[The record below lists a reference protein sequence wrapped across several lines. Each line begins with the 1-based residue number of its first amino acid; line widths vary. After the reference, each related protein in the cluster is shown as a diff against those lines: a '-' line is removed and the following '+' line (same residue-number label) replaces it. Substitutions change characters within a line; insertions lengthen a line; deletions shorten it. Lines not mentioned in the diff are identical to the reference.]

1 MASVAA
7 PDKRRRKKLR
17 PAAAPPPHPPTPLPL
32 LPLMDSARSSDFPTG
47 GSSESS
53 VVPEL
58 PAPFDLSAN
67 SNASTASEMTST
79 SSSASAS
86 SSSRSVKW
94 WRRVTAMRP
103 KRRRSGSR
111 DERGPSLDQELYVRS
126 ILESYA
132 SSMSSNTPQLSTD
145 EGSVNTA
152 TSRGKK
158 SGERASRR
166 RSERTSR
173 RPRDGERASRKLRD
187 SERASRRRRDNRSR
201 TAEQQDTVAIAGA
214 AAIAT
219 DTDTGS
225 DRRDDRREDR
235 DSDSPAYMAHFTPN
249 GDTAQ
254 DEHRVDMD
262 SHRHA
267 HLTAGV
273 PGLSSGSSPGPYDE
287 GLDDGPF
294 APSSVSDE
302 EDRNKRRLR
311 RRMKIEAMRARLLE
325 KSQHR
330 ARARK
335 KMCIFI
341 ACIGVTLTAFVVAAI
356 LIARVGVEIQSNS
369 LESST
374 NTTVTNSSSS
384 SAGSGSSSFK
394 IISSGSIGS
403 EADLSSAA
411 SSSIL
416 RSGSTSDADSE
427 DDSEGGSSWSSS
439 GSDDGVSVYTDTYT
453 YIHCILMVLSL
464 WMSLVVVIMHVTF
477 RSFRTYSHP
486 FVLELSCVQ
495 CGYWITSLLRVM
507 LETSALTDMAYL
519 FFCMFECFF
528 NFAQI
533 SFTCAIA
540 FNMYRSVVSYADVLM
555 DSQSAK
561 RRYRRYTMNVLLLSV
576 VAAVTL
582 ALVGYRSGDT
592 YDYYEGEDSSSG
604 SSSETE
610 EEILDEDTFSPC
622 LYPTCRLILYVYYP
636 LLAFGF
642 NFIFYV
648 RFKRTIGESYP
659 TSATGRL
666 NKVARSYLIVF
677 FVCWGSLIIL
687 TALKVADSSQ
697 VPTIA
702 SFVMQSI
709 FDILGVCTAAITF
722 TNFHRCRKAFDFGL
736 SLKAID
742 PSSIE
747 FDDPVNIVGEGTFA
761 IVLKA
766 RWRQGGYVD
775 GPASRSIEV
784 AVKTFKHAQM
794 ECLEHIKEE
803 AYLSS
808 KLVHPCVMMTY
819 GCYTSGINLYIVYE
833 YLGGGTLQD
842 LIDANRSTPFSYER
856 GLRYAHMIAVGMRF
870 LHGLPV
876 PIVHRDL
883 KPLNCI
889 FDSEQEMLKVADFGE
904 SRLLRT
910 RDVVA
915 PRPNF
920 FPSADVTV
928 QMTTNIGSACWAAP
942 EVLKDE
948 ATSEYS
954 VKIDVYSFGIICWQL
969 YTCAVP
975 YANIPG
981 SVLAVAEAVL
991 SGVRPPIPRNCPRL
1005 FAKIMKRCWHDNPL
1019 RRPSFEDI
1027 VQLLEIELAEV
1038 RRRQLARAHGR
1049 GNDSVIAPPILG
1061 SSNFDDTGRT
1071 QGTDESIGRR

>member
-1 MASVAA
+1 MASVEA
-7 PDKRRRKKLR
+7 PDKRRRRKPL
-17 PAAAPPPHPPTPLPL
+17 PPPPL
-32 LPLMDSARSSDFPTG
+32 LPLEARFSDFPTG
-47 GSSESS
+47 SSESS
-53 VVPEL
+53 MVPEL
-58 PAPFDLSAN
+58 PATFDLTS
-67 SNASTASEMTST
+67 STST
-79 SSSASAS
+79 SG
-86 SSSRSVKW
+86 SSRGVKW
-94 WRRVTAMRP
+94 WKRVTGMRA
-103 KRRRSGSR
+103 KRRRTTSR
-111 DERGPSLDQELYVRS
+111 EDRRSLDQEMYVRS

-132 SSMSSNTPQLSTD
+132 SSMSSKDRYSTSTPQF
-145 EGSVNTA
+145 SVDDSSSNT
-152 TSRGKK
+152 SKK
-158 SGERASRR
+158 S
-166 RSERTSR
+166 T
-173 RPRDGERASRKLRD
+173 
-187 SERASRRRRDNRSR
+187 
-201 TAEQQDTVAIAGA
+201 TT
-214 AAIAT
+214 T
-219 DTDTGS
+219 DS
-225 DRRDDRREDR
+225 DRRESR
-235 DSDSPAYMAHFTPN
+235 DSGSPAYMAHFTPN

-254 DEHRVDMD
+254 DDYRVDMD
-262 SHRHA
+262 NHTQP

-273 PGLSSGSSPGPYDE
+273 PGLSSGSSPGPYDDV
-287 GLDDGPF
+287 LDDGPF
-294 APSSVSDE
+294 APSSVSDD
-302 EDRNKRRLR
+302 EDRNRRRLR

-325 KSQHR
+325 KNHHR

-341 ACIGVTLTAFVVAAI
+341 ACIGVTLTAFVVAAV

-374 NTTVTNSSSS
+374 NTTSINSINSSSML
-384 SAGSGSSSFK
+384 SSSD
-394 IISSGSIGS
+394 S
-403 EADLSSAA
+403 DDYND
-411 SSSIL
+411 SSIY
-416 RSGSTSDADSE
+416 SN
-427 DDSEGGSSWSSS
+427 
-439 GSDDGVSVYTDTYT
+439 TYT

-507 LETSALTDMAYL
+507 LETSTLSDMTYL

-540 FNMYRSVVSYADVLM
+540 FNMYRSVVSYADVLL

-561 RRYRRYTMNVLLLSV
+561 RRYHRYTMNVLLLSV

-592 YDYYEGEDSSSG
+592 YDYYDEDASESG

-610 EEILDEDTFSPC
+610 EELLDDEIFSPC

-636 LLAFGF
+636 LLAFAF

-687 TALKVADSSQ
+687 TAMKVADSSN

-709 FDILGVCTAAITF
+709 FDVLGVCTAAITF

-742 PSSIE
+742 PNSIE

-766 RWRQGGYVD
+766 RWRQGGYID
-775 GPASRSIEV
+775 GSVSRSIEV

-794 ECLEHIKEE
+794 ECLEHVKEE

-842 LIDANRSTPFSYER
+842 RIDTNRSAPFSYER

-954 VKIDVYSFGIICWQL
+954 VKIDVYSFGVICWQL

-975 YANIPG
+975 YADIPG

-991 SGVRPPIPRNCPRL
+991 SGVRPPIPRECPRL

-1049 GNDSVIAPPILG
+1049 GNDSVIAPPTLD

-1071 QGTDESIGRR
+1071 QGTEISYK

>member
-7 PDKRRRKKLR
+7 PDKRRRKKPR
-17 PAAAPPPHPPTPLPL
+17 PPPPL
-32 LPLMDSARSSDFPTG
+32 LPLESRSSDFPTG
-47 GSSESS
+47 LSESS

-58 PAPFDLSAN
+58 PVTFDMSAN

-79 SSSASAS
+79 SSTSAS
-86 SSSRSVKW
+86 SSSRGVKW
-94 WRRVTAMRP
+94 WKRVTGMRP
-103 KRRRSGSR
+103 KRRRTASR
-111 DERGPSLDQELYVRS
+111 EEDRRSLDQEMYVRS

-132 SSMSSNTPQLSTD
+132 SSMSSRDRYSTSNPQF
-145 EGSVNTA
+145 SVDDSSSN
-152 TSRGKK
+152 SSKK
-158 SGERASRR
+158 S
-166 RSERTSR
+166 SERV
-173 RPRDGERASRKLRD
+173 
-187 SERASRRRRDNRSR
+187 SRRRREERDK
-201 TAEQQDTVAIAGA
+201 ADTHDVTTTTTTITTTTTT
-214 AAIAT
+214 AT
-219 DTDTGS
+219 DS
-225 DRRDDRREDR
+225 DRREDR
-235 DSDSPAYMAHFTPN
+235 GSDSPAYMAHFTPN

-262 SHRHA
+262 NHTQP

-273 PGLSSGSSPGPYDE
+273 PGLSSGSSPGPYDDV
-287 GLDDGPF
+287 LDDGPF
-294 APSSVSDE
+294 APSSVSDD
-302 EDRNKRRLR
+302 EDRNRRRLR

-325 KSQHR
+325 KNQHR

-341 ACIGVTLTAFVVAAI
+341 ACIGVTLTAFVVAAV
-356 LIARVGVEIQSNS
+356 LIARVGVEIQTNS

-374 NTTVTNSSSS
+374 NTTTTNSSSS
-384 SAGSGSSSFK
+384 SGSGSVLV
-394 IISSGSIGS
+394 ITSGSIGS
-403 EADLSSAA
+403 EADLGLTNSGATAFDGSSESSA
-411 SSSIL
+411 
-416 RSGSTSDADSE
+416 ADSE
-427 DDSEGGSSWSSS
+427 DDSDHDSAWSASD
-439 GSDDGVSVYTDTYT
+439 SDDDSSIYSNTYT

-507 LETSALTDMAYL
+507 LETSSLSDMTYL
-519 FFCMFECFF
+519 LFCMFECFF

-561 RRYRRYTMNVLLLSV
+561 RRYHRYTMNVLLLSV

-582 ALVGYRSGDT
+582 ALVGSRSGDT
-592 YDYYEGEDSSSG
+592 YDYYDDDESESG
-604 SSSETE
+604 SSSATE
-610 EEILDEDTFSPC
+610 EEILDEETFSPC

-636 LLAFGF
+636 LLAFAF

-687 TALKVADSSQ
+687 TALKVADSSN

-742 PSSIE
+742 PNSIE

-766 RWRQGGYVD
+766 RWRQGGYID
-775 GPASRSIEV
+775 GSVSRSIEV

-842 LIDANRSTPFSYER
+842 LIDCNRNPPFSYER

-954 VKIDVYSFGIICWQL
+954 VKIDVYSFGVICWQL

-991 SGVRPPIPRNCPRL
+991 SGVRPPIPRACPRL

-1049 GNDSVIAPPILG
+1049 GNDSVIAPPTLD

-1071 QGTDESIGRR
+1071 EATADSYKRACQ

>member
-1 MASVAA
+1 
-7 PDKRRRKKLR
+7 
-17 PAAAPPPHPPTPLPL
+17 
-32 LPLMDSARSSDFPTG
+32 
-47 GSSESS
+47 
-53 VVPEL
+53 
-58 PAPFDLSAN
+58 
-67 SNASTASEMTST
+67 
-79 SSSASAS
+79 
-86 SSSRSVKW
+86 
-94 WRRVTAMRP
+94 
-103 KRRRSGSR
+103 
-111 DERGPSLDQELYVRS
+111 
-126 ILESYA
+126 
-132 SSMSSNTPQLSTD
+132 
-145 EGSVNTA
+145 
-152 TSRGKK
+152 
-158 SGERASRR
+158 
-166 RSERTSR
+166 
-173 RPRDGERASRKLRD
+173 
-187 SERASRRRRDNRSR
+187 
-201 TAEQQDTVAIAGA
+201 
-214 AAIAT
+214 
-219 DTDTGS
+219 
-225 DRRDDRREDR
+225 
-235 DSDSPAYMAHFTPN
+235 MAHFTPN

-374 NTTVTNSSSS
+374 NTTVTNSSS

>member
-1 MASVAA
+1 MASVEA
-7 PDKRRRKKLR
+7 PDKRRRRKPL
-17 PAAAPPPHPPTPLPL
+17 PPPPL
-32 LPLMDSARSSDFPTG
+32 LPLEARFSDFPTG
-47 GSSESS
+47 SSESS
-53 VVPEL
+53 MVPEL
-58 PAPFDLSAN
+58 PATFDLSAN
-67 SNASTASEMTST
+67 SIASTDSEMTST
-79 SSSASAS
+79 SSTSTSG
-86 SSSRSVKW
+86 SSRGVKW
-94 WRRVTAMRP
+94 WKRVTGMRA
-103 KRRRSGSR
+103 KRRRTTSR
-111 DERGPSLDQELYVRS
+111 EDRRSLDQEMYVRS

-132 SSMSSNTPQLSTD
+132 SSMSSKDRYSTSTPQF
-145 EGSVNTA
+145 SVDDSSSNT
-152 TSRGKK
+152 SKK
-158 SGERASRR
+158 S
-166 RSERTSR
+166 SERV
-173 RPRDGERASRKLRD
+173 
-187 SERASRRRRDNRSR
+187 SRRRRD
-201 TAEQQDTVAIAGA
+201 EKDK
-214 AAIAT
+214 T
-219 DTDTGS
+219 DTQVVTTTTTTTTITTNTSATTTDS
-225 DRRDDRREDR
+225 DRRESR
-235 DSDSPAYMAHFTPN
+235 DSGSPAYMAHFTPN

-254 DEHRVDMD
+254 DDYRVDMD
-262 SHRHA
+262 NHTQP

-273 PGLSSGSSPGPYDE
+273 PGLSSGSSPGPYDDV
-287 GLDDGPF
+287 LDDGPF
-294 APSSVSDE
+294 APSSVSDD
-302 EDRNKRRLR
+302 EDRNRRRLR

-325 KSQHR
+325 KNHHR

-341 ACIGVTLTAFVVAAI
+341 ACIGVTLTAFVVAAV

-374 NTTVTNSSSS
+374 NTTSINSINSSSS
-384 SAGSGSSSFK
+384 GSGSGGGSVL
-394 IISSGSIGS
+394 IVTSGSIAS
-403 EADLSSAA
+403 EADLSPTNSRASALEGSSSAA
-411 SSSIL
+411 DSDDDSVLSSS
-416 RSGSTSDADSE
+416 D
-427 DDSEGGSSWSSS
+427 
-439 GSDDGVSVYTDTYT
+439 SDDYNDSSIYSNTYT

-507 LETSALTDMAYL
+507 LETSTLSDMTYL

-540 FNMYRSVVSYADVLM
+540 FNMYRSVVSYADVLL

-561 RRYRRYTMNVLLLSV
+561 RRYHRYTMNVLLLSV

-592 YDYYEGEDSSSG
+592 YDYYDEDASESG

-610 EEILDEDTFSPC
+610 EELLDDEIFSPC

-636 LLAFGF
+636 LLAFAF

-687 TALKVADSSQ
+687 TAMKVADSSN

-709 FDILGVCTAAITF
+709 FDVLGVCTAAITF

-742 PSSIE
+742 PNSIE

-766 RWRQGGYVD
+766 RWRQGGYID
-775 GPASRSIEV
+775 GSVSRSIEV

-794 ECLEHIKEE
+794 ECLEHVKEE

-842 LIDANRSTPFSYER
+842 RIDANRSTPFSYER

-954 VKIDVYSFGIICWQL
+954 VKIDVYSFGVICWQL

-975 YANIPG
+975 YADIPG

-991 SGVRPPIPRNCPRL
+991 SGVRPPIPRECPRL

-1049 GNDSVIAPPILG
+1049 GNDSVIAPPTLD

-1071 QGTDESIGRR
+1071 QGTEISYK

>member
-1 MASVAA
+1 MSSKSRYSTSN
-7 PDKRRRKKLR
+7 PQL
-17 PAAAPPPHPPTPLPL
+17 
-32 LPLMDSARSSDFPTG
+32 SAD
-47 GSSESS
+47 ESS
-53 VVPEL
+53 
-58 PAPFDLSAN
+58 S
-67 SNASTASEMTST
+67 SKT
-79 SSSASAS
+79 SSS
-86 SSSRSVKW
+86 
-94 WRRVTAMRP
+94 
-103 KRRRSGSR
+103 
-111 DERGPSLDQELYVRS
+111 
-126 ILESYA
+126 
-132 SSMSSNTPQLSTD
+132 
-145 EGSVNTA
+145 
-152 TSRGKK
+152 KK
-158 SGERASRR
+158 SVDRPSRR
-166 RSERTSR
+166 RQEPSRPQDAAPAPAPAALDTETDRT
-173 RPRDGERASRKLRD
+173 
-187 SERASRRRRDNRSR
+187 
-201 TAEQQDTVAIAGA
+201 Q
-214 AAIAT
+214 
-219 DTDTGS
+219 
-225 DRRDDRREDR
+225 DR

-249 GDTAQ
+249 GDAAR

-262 SHRHA
+262 HHTHP
-267 HLTAGV
+267 HLMAGV
-273 PGLSSGSSPGPYDE
+273 PGLSSGSSAGPYDE

-302 EDRNKRRLR
+302 EDRNRRRLQ

-325 KSQHR
+325 KNQHR

-341 ACIGVTLTAFVVAAI
+341 ACIGVTLTAFVVAAV
-356 LIARVGVEIQSNS
+356 LIARVGVEIQSDS
-369 LESST
+369 MKSST
-374 NTTVTNSSSS
+374 NTTTTNSSSG
-384 SAGSGSSSFK
+384 SASASV
-394 IISSGSIGS
+394 ITSGSIGS

-411 SSSIL
+411 SGLTLRDGSS
-416 RSGSTSDADSE
+416 SGVDSE
-427 DDSEGGSSWSSS
+427 DGSWSSS
-439 GSDDGVSVYTDTYT
+439 DDGTSLYRDTYT

-507 LETSALTDMAYL
+507 LETSTLTDMAYL

-555 DSQSAK
+555 DSQSSK
-561 RRYRRYTMNVLLLSV
+561 RRYRRYTMNVLLLSM
-576 VAAVTL
+576 VAGVTL
-582 ALVGYRSGDT
+582 ALLGYRSGDT
-592 YDYYEGEDSSSG
+592 YEYSYEYDQSSG

-610 EEILDEDTFSPC
+610 EEVLDSETFSPC

-687 TALKVADSSQ
+687 TALKVADSSN
-697 VPTIA
+697 VPTVA

-742 PSSIE
+742 PNSIE

-775 GPASRSIEV
+775 GFVSRSIEV

-794 ECLEHIKEE
+794 ECLEHVKEE

-842 LIDANRSTPFSYER
+842 LIDANRNTPFSYER

-975 YANIPG
+975 YADIPG

-1005 FAKIMKRCWHDNPL
+1005 FGKIMKRCWHENPL

-1027 VQLLEIELAEV
+1027 VQLLEIELAEE

-1049 GNDSVIAPPILG
+1049 GNDSVIAPPTLN

-1071 QGTDESIGRR
+1071 QGTEDSDSGRGKSV

>member
-1 MASVAA
+1 MASTA
-7 PDKRRRKKLR
+7 PALAPPRRRKKPR
-17 PAAAPPPHPPTPLPL
+17 PPLFAL
-32 LPLMDSARSSDFPTG
+32 DSSGSDFPTG
-47 GSSESS
+47 SSLES
-53 VVPEL
+53 VVGPLVSEL
-58 PAPFDLSAN
+58 QAQNPPTRSHGLDQSAN
-67 SNASTASEMTST
+67 SNASTATELT
-79 SSSASAS
+79 SSSSTLS
-86 SSSRSVKW
+86 NSSSRGVRW
-94 WRRVTAMRP
+94 WKKVAALRP
-103 KRRRSGSR
+103 KRKRSG
-111 DERGPSLDQELYVRS
+111 ERPSSMDQELYVRS

-132 SSMSSNTPQLSTD
+132 SSMSSKSNRYSTANPQFSVD
-145 EGSVNTA
+145 ES
-152 TSRGKK
+152 SSDGKK
-158 SGERASRR
+158 SS
-166 RSERTSR
+166 
-173 RPRDGERASRKLRD
+173 
-187 SERASRRRRDNRSR
+187 
-201 TAEQQDTVAIAGA
+201 Q
-214 AAIAT
+214 
-219 DTDTGS
+219 GS
-225 DRRDDRREDR
+225 KGSKSSSDRRRDDRRRDR
-235 DSDSPAYMAHFTPN
+235 READYMAHFTPTE
-249 GDTAQ
+249 GADAK
-254 DEHRVDMD
+254 DEHCVDMD
-262 SHRHA
+262 SHR

-273 PGLSSGSSPGPYDE
+273 PGLSSGSSPR
-287 GLDDGPF
+287 DDGYDDDNPYGN
-294 APSSVSDE
+294 SSVSDE
-302 EDRNKRRLR
+302 EYRNRRRLQ
-311 RRMKIEAMRARLLE
+311 RRMKIEAMRAKLLE
-325 KSQHR
+325 KNQHR

-341 ACIGVTLTAFVVAAI
+341 ACIGVTLTAFVVAAV
-356 LIARVGVEIQSNS
+356 LIARVGVQIQTDA
-369 LESST
+369 LASST
-374 NTTVTNSSSS
+374 NSTSSTGSAATTV
-384 SAGSGSSSFK
+384 
-394 IISSGSIGS
+394 ISSDSSVIGS
-403 EADLSSAA
+403 EADLSSTASG
-411 SSSIL
+411 SSSEGQDND
-416 RSGSTSDADSE
+416 SSYSSSDSE
-427 DDSEGGSSWSSS
+427 DSS
-439 GSDDGVSVYTDTYT
+439 GISTDTYT

-464 WMSLVVVIMHVTF
+464 WMSLVVVIMHATF

-486 FVLELSCVQ
+486 FVLELSCMQ

-507 LETSALTDMAYL
+507 LETSSLTDTAYL
-519 FFCMFECFF
+519 FFCVFECFF

-561 RRYRRYTMNVLLLSV
+561 RRYRKYTINVVLLSV
-576 VAAVTL
+576 VAAVIL
-582 ALVGYRSGDT
+582 ALLGYRSGDS
-592 YDYYEGEDSSSG
+592 YDGEDSDDYLSG
-604 SSSETE
+604 SASETE
-610 EEILDEDTFSPC
+610 EEILDDETFSPC

-666 NKVARSYLIVF
+666 NKVARSYLLVF

-687 TALKVADSSQ
+687 TALKVVDSSS

-702 SFVMQSI
+702 SFAMQSV
-709 FDILGVCTAAITF
+709 FDVLGVCTAAITF
-722 TNFHRCRKAFDFGL
+722 LNFHRCRKAFDFGL
-736 SLKAID
+736 SLKSID
-742 PSSIE
+742 PNSIE

-766 RWRQGGYVD
+766 RWRQGGTLD
-775 GPASRSIEV
+775 HNASRTIEV
-784 AVKTFKHAQM
+784 AVKTFKHAQI

-819 GCYTSGINLYIVYE
+819 GCYTVGINLYIVYE

-842 LIDANRSTPFSYER
+842 VIDANHHSPLPYER

-954 VKIDVYSFGIICWQL
+954 VKIDVYSFGVICWQL

-975 YANIPG
+975 YADIPG
-981 SVLAVAEAVL
+981 SVLAVAEAVV
-991 SGVRPPIPRNCPRL
+991 SGVRPPIPPGCPRL

-1027 VQLLEIELAEV
+1027 VQLLEIELAEE
-1038 RRRQLARAHGR
+1038 RRRQLARDHGIA
-1049 GNDSVIAPPILG
+1049 GSIIAPPTLDETH
-1061 SSNFDDTGRT
+1061 FDDTGRT
-1071 QGTDESIGRR
+1071 YSSGNSGDSARSWQGKPV

>member
-1 MASVAA
+1 MAPAAAA
-7 PDKRRRKKLR
+7 PDKRKK
-17 PAAAPPPHPPTPLPL
+17 PPPPPL
-32 LPLMDSARSSDFPTG
+32 LLALDSRASDFPT

-58 PAPFDLSAN
+58 PAPFDMSAN
-67 SNASTASEMTST
+67 SDASTASEMTS
-79 SSSASAS
+79 SSSTSAS
-86 SSSRSVKW
+86 SSSRGVKW
-94 WRRVTAMRP
+94 WKRVTAMRP
-103 KRRRSGSR
+103 KRRRTGSR
-111 DERGPSLDQELYVRS
+111 EDRRSLDQEMYVRS

-132 SSMSSNTPQLSTD
+132 SSMSSKDRYSTSNPQF
-145 EGSVNTA
+145 SVDDSSSSSN
-152 TSRGKK
+152 SKK
-158 SGERASRR
+158 SA
-166 RSERTSR
+166 
-173 RPRDGERASRKLRD
+173 D
-187 SERASRRRRDNRSR
+187 RASRRRRDECMPAT
-201 TAEQQDTVAIAGA
+201 TATSTTTSCTTTSTTTTA
-214 AAIAT
+214 AAAAAA
-219 DTDTGS
+219 TGS
-225 DRRDDRREDR
+225 ADRSDDGR
-235 DSDSPAYMAHFTPN
+235 DSDSPTYMAHFTPN
-249 GDTAQ
+249 GDAAQ
-254 DEHRVDMD
+254 DEHCVDMD
-262 SHRHA
+262 SHSQP

-273 PGLSSGSSPGPYDE
+273 PGLSSGSSPGPYDDA
-287 GLDDGPF
+287 LDDGPF

-302 EDRNKRRLR
+302 EDKNRRRLQ

-325 KSQHR
+325 KNQHR

-341 ACIGVTLTAFVVAAI
+341 ACIGVTLTAFVVAAV

-369 LESST
+369 IGSST
-374 NTTVTNSSSS
+374 NTTTPSSSS
-384 SAGSGSSSFK
+384 SGSGS
-394 IISSGSIGS
+394 ILVVTSGSIGS
-403 EADLSSAA
+403 EADLSSIGSGAAVLDGSSSAAGSSGDDSA
-411 SSSIL
+411 SS
-416 RSGSTSDADSE
+416 
-427 DDSEGGSSWSSS
+427 SSS
-439 GSDDGVSVYTDTYT
+439 GSDDGTSIYTDTYT

-507 LETSALTDMAYL
+507 LETSALSDMAYL

-555 DSQSAK
+555 DSHSAK
-561 RRYRRYTMNVLLLSV
+561 RRYQRYTMNVLLLSV

-592 YDYYEGEDSSSG
+592 YDYYEEHDSETG
-604 SSSETE
+604 SSSATE

-687 TALKVADSSQ
+687 TALKVVDSSN

-709 FDILGVCTAAITF
+709 FDVLGVCTAAITF

-742 PSSIE
+742 PNSIE

-775 GPASRSIEV
+775 GPVSRSIEV

-842 LIDANRSTPFSYER
+842 LIDSNRSTPFSYEH

-975 YANIPG
+975 YADIPG

-991 SGVRPPIPRNCPRL
+991 SGVRPPIPRRCPRL

-1027 VQLLEIELAEV
+1027 VQLLEIELTEE
-1038 RRRQLARAHGR
+1038 RRRQLVRAHGR
-1049 GNDSVIAPPILG
+1049 GNDSVIAPPTLD
-1061 SSNFDDTGRT
+1061 SRNFDDTGRT
-1071 QGTDESIGRR
+1071 HGTEDSDISGRGKRCNREVSSPLV

>member
-1 MASVAA
+1 MTSVAK
-7 PDKRRRKKLR
+7 PPERRRKK
-17 PAAAPPPHPPTPLPL
+17 PPLEPRT
-32 LPLMDSARSSDFPTG
+32 SDFL
-47 GSSESS
+47 SDSS

-58 PAPFDLSAN
+58 PAAFDLSAN
-67 SNASTASEMTST
+67 SNASTASELT
-79 SSSASAS
+79 SSCSSAG
-86 SSSRSVKW
+86 SSRGATW
-94 WRRVTAMRP
+94 WKKVTAMRP
-103 KRRRSGSR
+103 KRRRSR
-111 DERGPSLDQELYVRS
+111 NHERARPSADQELYVRS

-132 SSMSSNTPQLSTD
+132 SSMSSTNRFSTTNPQLSAD
-145 EGSVNTA
+145 EGSNSSSSKSRKTGREPQTA
-152 TSRGKK
+152 T
-158 SGERASRR
+158 
-166 RSERTSR
+166 T
-173 RPRDGERASRKLRD
+173 
-187 SERASRRRRDNRSR
+187 
-201 TAEQQDTVAIAGA
+201 DT
-214 AAIAT
+214 AT
-219 DTDTGS
+219 D
-225 DRRDDRREDR
+225 RRQDR

-249 GDTAQ
+249 GETAQ
-254 DEHRVDMD
+254 DDMD
-262 SHRHA
+262 HHSHP

-273 PGLSSGSSPGPYDE
+273 PGLSSGSSPGPYDDQ
-287 GLDDGPF
+287 LDDGPF
-294 APSSVSDE
+294 APSSVSDD
-302 EDRNKRRLR
+302 EDRNRRRLQ
-311 RRMKIEAMRARLLE
+311 RRMKVEAMRARLLE
-325 KSQHR
+325 KNQHR

-335 KMCIFI
+335 KMGIFI

-356 LIARVGVEIQSNS
+356 LIARVGVEIQTNS
-369 LESST
+369 MESST
-374 NTTVTNSSSS
+374 NTTSSSS
-384 SAGSGSSSFK
+384 SGSGSGSAVPTT
-394 IISSGSIGS
+394 SGSIGA
-403 EADLSSAA
+403 EADLSSTSSGSALRGGSTSEAESDDGSSQSA
-411 SSSIL
+411 SSS
-416 RSGSTSDADSE
+416 GDGTS
-427 DDSEGGSSWSSS
+427 
-439 GSDDGVSVYTDTYT
+439 VFT

-486 FVLELSCVQ
+486 FVLELSCTQ

-507 LETSALTDMAYL
+507 LETSTLTDMAYL

-561 RRYRRYTMNVLLLSV
+561 RRYHRYTMNVLLLSV

-582 ALVGYRSGDT
+582 ALLGYRSGDT
-592 YDYYEGEDSSSG
+592 YDYDEDSASG
-604 SSSETE
+604 SSSATE
-610 EEILDEDTFSPC
+610 EEILDEETFSPC

-687 TALKVADSSQ
+687 TALKVADSSN
-697 VPTIA
+697 VPTLA
-702 SFVMQSI
+702 SFAMQSI
-709 FDILGVCTAAITF
+709 FDILGACTAAITF

-775 GPASRSIEV
+775 APVSRSIEV

-833 YLGGGTLQD
+833 YLGGGTLQN
-842 LIDANRSTPFSYER
+842 LIDANRNTPFSYER

-889 FDSEQEMLKVADFGE
+889 FDSEKEMLKVADFGE

-975 YANIPG
+975 YADIPG

-991 SGVRPPIPRNCPRL
+991 SGVRPPIPRDCPRL

-1027 VQLLEIELAEV
+1027 VQLLEIELAEE

-1049 GNDSVIAPPILG
+1049 GNDSVIAPPILD

-1071 QGTDESIGRR
+1071 QTTEECASGRGKSV

>member
-1 MASVAA
+1 
-7 PDKRRRKKLR
+7 
-17 PAAAPPPHPPTPLPL
+17 
-32 LPLMDSARSSDFPTG
+32 
-47 GSSESS
+47 
-53 VVPEL
+53 
-58 PAPFDLSAN
+58 
-67 SNASTASEMTST
+67 
-79 SSSASAS
+79 
-86 SSSRSVKW
+86 
-94 WRRVTAMRP
+94 
-103 KRRRSGSR
+103 
-111 DERGPSLDQELYVRS
+111 
-126 ILESYA
+126 
-132 SSMSSNTPQLSTD
+132 
-145 EGSVNTA
+145 
-152 TSRGKK
+152 
-158 SGERASRR
+158 
-166 RSERTSR
+166 
-173 RPRDGERASRKLRD
+173 
-187 SERASRRRRDNRSR
+187 
-201 TAEQQDTVAIAGA
+201 
-214 AAIAT
+214 
-219 DTDTGS
+219 
-225 DRRDDRREDR
+225 
-235 DSDSPAYMAHFTPN
+235 MAHFTPN

-262 SHRHA
+262 NHTQP
-267 HLTAGV
+267 HLRAGV
-273 PGLSSGSSPGPYDE
+273 PGLSSGSSPGPYDDV
-287 GLDDGPF
+287 LDDGPF
-294 APSSVSDE
+294 APSSVSDD
-302 EDRNKRRLR
+302 EDRNRRRLR

-325 KSQHR
+325 KNHIER
-330 ARARK
+330 EHARK
-335 KMCIFI
+335 S
-341 ACIGVTLTAFVVAAI
+341 FVVAAV
-356 LIARVGVEIQSNS
+356 LIARVGVEIQTNS

-374 NTTVTNSSSS
+374 NTTTTNSSSNS
-384 SAGSGSSSFK
+384 GSGSVLV
-394 IISSGSIGS
+394 ITSGSIGS
-403 EADLSSAA
+403 EADLGLTNSGATAFDGSSESSA
-411 SSSIL
+411 
-416 RSGSTSDADSE
+416 ADSE
-427 DDSEGGSSWSSS
+427 DDSDHDSAWSASD
-439 GSDDGVSVYTDTYT
+439 SDDDSSIYSNTYT

-507 LETSALTDMAYL
+507 LETSSLSDMTYL
-519 FFCMFECFF
+519 LFCMFECFF

-561 RRYRRYTMNVLLLSV
+561 RRYHRYTMNVLLLSV

-582 ALVGYRSGDT
+582 ALVGSRSGDT
-592 YDYYEGEDSSSG
+592 YDYYDDDESESG
-604 SSSETE
+604 SSSATE
-610 EEILDEDTFSPC
+610 EEILDEETFSPC

-636 LLAFGF
+636 LLAFAF

-648 RFKRTIGESYP
+648 RFKRTIGES
-659 TSATGRL
+659 
-666 NKVARSYLIVF
+666 
-677 FVCWGSLIIL
+677 LIIL
-687 TALKVADSSQ
+687 TALKVADSSN

-742 PSSIE
+742 PNSIE

-766 RWRQGGYVD
+766 RWRQGGYID
-775 GPASRSIEV
+775 GSVSRSIEV

-819 GCYTSGINLYIVYE
+819 
-833 YLGGGTLQD
+833 D
-842 LIDANRSTPFSYER
+842 LIDANRNPPFSYER

-954 VKIDVYSFGIICWQL
+954 VKIDVYSFGVICWQL

-991 SGVRPPIPRNCPRL
+991 SGVRPPIPRACPRL

-1049 GNDSVIAPPILG
+1049 GNDSVIAPPTLD
-1061 SSNFDDTGRT
+1061 SSNFDDTSHRGN
-1071 QGTDESIGRR
+1071 GG

>member
-1 MASVAA
+1 M
-7 PDKRRRKKLR
+7 
-17 PAAAPPPHPPTPLPL
+17 
-32 LPLMDSARSSDFPTG
+32 
-47 GSSESS
+47 
-53 VVPEL
+53 
-58 PAPFDLSAN
+58 SAN
-67 SNASTASEMTST
+67 SNASTASEMTS
-79 SSSASAS
+79 SSSTSS
-86 SSSRSVKW
+86 SSSRGVRW
-94 WRRVTAMRP
+94 WKRVTMRP
-103 KRRRSGSR
+103 KRRRAGSR
-111 DERGPSLDQELYVRS
+111 ENVEQELYVRS

-132 SSMSSNTPQLSTD
+132 SSMSSKDRYSTSNPQF
-145 EGSVNTA
+145 SVDDN
-152 TSRGKK
+152 SSNSSKK
-158 SGERASRR
+158 S
-166 RSERTSR
+166 SERV
-173 RPRDGERASRKLRD
+173 
-187 SERASRRRRDNRSR
+187 SRRRREEKDKTQEPT
-201 TAEQQDTVAIAGA
+201 TATASN
-214 AAIAT
+214 T
-219 DTDTGS
+219 
-225 DRRDDRREDR
+225 RDDR

-249 GDTAQ
+249 GDAQ
-254 DEHRVDMD
+254 DEHHVDMD
-262 SHRHA
+262 NHTQP
-267 HLTAGV
+267 HLTTGV
-273 PGLSSGSSPGPYDE
+273 PGLSSGSSPGPYDDV
-287 GLDDGPF
+287 LDDGPF

-302 EDRNKRRLR
+302 EDRNRRRLR

-325 KSQHR
+325 KNQHR

-341 ACIGVTLTAFVVAAI
+341 ACIGVTLTAFVVAAV
-356 LIARVGVEIQSNS
+356 LIARQQRQWKRLGAHFWQHWVGGRFEHDKFGDDTTD
-369 LESST
+369 SSD
-374 NTTVTNSSSS
+374 
-384 SAGSGSSSFK
+384 
-394 IISSGSIGS
+394 
-403 EADLSSAA
+403 E
-411 SSSIL
+411 
-416 RSGSTSDADSE
+416 
-427 DDSEGGSSWSSS
+427 SSWSSS
-439 GSDDGVSVYTDTYT
+439 GSDSSESDSRSLYTDTYT

-507 LETSALTDMAYL
+507 LETSTLTDMAYL

-540 FNMYRSVVSYADVLM
+540 FNMYRSVVSYADVLL

-592 YDYYEGEDSSSG
+592 YDYYEDESDSESSSK
-604 SSSETE
+604 TE
-610 EEILDEDTFSPC
+610 EEVLDEDTFSPC

-687 TALKVADSSQ
+687 TALKVADSSN

-702 SFVMQSI
+702 
-709 FDILGVCTAAITF
+709 
-722 TNFHRCRKAFDFGL
+722 KAFDFGL

-742 PSSIE
+742 PNSIE

-775 GPASRSIEV
+775 GSVSRSIEV

-794 ECLEHIKEE
+794 ESFEHIKEE

-842 LIDANRSTPFSYER
+842 LIDANRNTPFSYER

-889 FDSEQEMLKVADFGE
+889 FDSEQEILKVADFGE

-975 YANIPG
+975 YADIPG

-991 SGVRPPIPRNCPRL
+991 SGVRPPIRRTCPRL

-1019 RRPSFEDI
+1019 RRPNFEDI
-1027 VQLLEIELAEV
+1027 VQLLEIELAEE
-1038 RRRQLARAHGR
+1038 RRRQLVRAHGR
-1049 GNDSVIAPPILG
+1049 GNDSVIAPPTLD
-1061 SSNFDDTGRT
+1061 SRNFDDTGHT
-1071 QGTDESIGRR
+1071 QGTDDSDSGRGKSV

>member
-7 PDKRRRKKLR
+7 PDKPPQRRRKK
-17 PAAAPPPHPPTPLPL
+17 PGAPLPL
-32 LPLMDSARSSDFPTG
+32 LPLESRMSDFPT

-58 PAPFDLSAN
+58 PAPFDMSAN

-79 SSSASAS
+79 SSTSAS
-86 SSSRSVKW
+86 SSSRGVKW
-94 WRRVTAMRP
+94 WKRVTAMRP
-103 KRRRSGSR
+103 KRRRTEGDSH
-111 DERGPSLDQELYVRS
+111 SLDQEMYVRS

-132 SSMSSNTPQLSTD
+132 SSMSSKDRYSTSNPQF
-145 EGSVNTA
+145 SVDDSSSN
-152 TSRGKK
+152 SNSSKK

-166 RSERTSR
+166 RREEKQVT
-173 RPRDGERASRKLRD
+173 
-187 SERASRRRRDNRSR
+187 
-201 TAEQQDTVAIAGA
+201 
-214 AAIAT
+214 AT

-225 DRRDDRREDR
+225 DRREDR

-249 GDTAQ
+249 GDTQ
-254 DEHRVDMD
+254 DEHHVDMD
-262 SHRHA
+262 NHTQP

-273 PGLSSGSSPGPYDE
+273 PGLSSGSSPGPYDDV
-287 GLDDGPF
+287 LDDGPF

-302 EDRNKRRLR
+302 EDKNRRRLQ
-311 RRMKIEAMRARLLE
+311 RRMKIEAMRSRLLE
-325 KSQHR
+325 KNQHR

-341 ACIGVTLTAFVVAAI
+341 ACIGVTLTAFVVAAV

-369 LESST
+369 LVSST
-374 NTTVTNSSSS
+374 NTTTSNSSS
-384 SAGSGSSSFK
+384 GSGS
-394 IISSGSIGS
+394 IALVTSGSIGS
-403 EADLSSAA
+403 EADLSLTS
-411 SSSIL
+411 
-416 RSGSTSDADSE
+416 SGSTLDGSSSSASADSSGD
-427 DDSEGGSSWSSS
+427 DDSDWSDSNNGSSI
-439 GSDDGVSVYTDTYT
+439 YTDSYT

-507 LETSALTDMAYL
+507 LETSTLTDMAYL

-555 DSQSAK
+555 DSQSAR
-561 RRYRRYTMNVLLLSV
+561 RRYHRYTMNVLLLSV

-592 YDYYEGEDSSSG
+592 YDYYEEDDSKSG
-604 SSSETE
+604 SSTE
-610 EEILDEDTFSPC
+610 EEILDEETFSPC

-687 TALKVADSSQ
+687 TALKVADSAN

-702 SFVMQSI
+702 SCIMQSI

-775 GPASRSIEV
+775 GPVSRSIEV

-842 LIDANRSTPFSYER
+842 LIDTNRSTPFSYER

-969 YTCAVP
+969 FTCAVP
-975 YANIPG
+975 YADIPG

-1005 FAKIMKRCWHDNPL
+1005 FTKIMKRCWHDNPL

-1027 VQLLEIELAEV
+1027 VQLLEIELTEE

-1049 GNDSVIAPPILG
+1049 GNDSVIAPPVLN
-1061 SSNFDDTGRT
+1061 SNNFDDSGQT
-1071 QGTDESIGRR
+1071 QGTEYSDSELGKNV

>member
-1 MASVAA
+1 M
-7 PDKRRRKKLR
+7 
-17 PAAAPPPHPPTPLPL
+17 
-32 LPLMDSARSSDFPTG
+32 
-47 GSSESS
+47 
-53 VVPEL
+53 
-58 PAPFDLSAN
+58 
-67 SNASTASEMTST
+67 
-79 SSSASAS
+79 
-86 SSSRSVKW
+86 SSRS
-94 WRRVTAMRP
+94 
-103 KRRRSGSR
+103 
-111 DERGPSLDQELYVRS
+111 
-126 ILESYA
+126 
-132 SSMSSNTPQLSTD
+132 
-145 EGSVNTA
+145 
-152 TSRGKK
+152 
-158 SGERASRR
+158 SRR
-166 RSERTSR
+166 R
-173 RPRDGERASRKLRD
+173 P
-187 SERASRRRRDNRSR
+187 
-201 TAEQQDTVAIAGA
+201 EQQDAVVA
-214 AAIAT
+214 AAAAAAAT
-219 DTDTGS
+219 TDTGS
-225 DRRDDRREDR
+225 DRTDRRDDR
-235 DSDSPAYMAHFTPN
+235 DSDTPAYMAHFTPN

-262 SHRHA
+262 SNPHT
-267 HLTAGV
+267 HLTAGM

-302 EDRNKRRLR
+302 EDRNKRRLQR
-311 RRMKIEAMRARLLE
+311 RLKVEAMRARLLE

-374 NTTVTNSSSS
+374 NTTLTTSSSS
-384 SAGSGSSSFK
+384 SGGGTSDDGSNSSNSVR
-394 IISSGSIGS
+394 IISSGSIAS
-403 EADLSSAA
+403 EADLSSAG
-411 SSSIL
+411 STSIL
-416 RSGSTSDADSE
+416 RNGSASEAVSEDNSDDGSE
-427 DDSEGGSSWSSS
+427 DDSSWSSS
-439 GSDDGVSVYTDTYT
+439 GSNDGISVYTDTYT

-576 VAAVTL
+576 VAALTL

-592 YDYYEGEDSSSG
+592 YDYYEEEESSSG
-604 SSSETE
+604 SSSMNE

-687 TALKVADSSQ
+687 TALKVTNSSN

-702 SFVMQSI
+702 SFAMQSI

-742 PSSIE
+742 PNSIE

-766 RWRQGGYVD
+766 RWRQGGYID
-775 GPASRSIEV
+775 GSVSRSIEV

-991 SGVRPPIPRNCPRL
+991 SGVRPRIPRDCPRL
-1005 FAKIMKRCWHDNPL
+1005 LAKIMKRCWHDNPL

-1038 RRRQLARAHGR
+1038 HRRQLARAHGR
-1049 GNDSVIAPPILG
+1049 GNDSVIAPPVLD

-1071 QGTDESIGRR
+1071 PRTNGIGG

>member
-1 MASVAA
+1 MASAA
-7 PDKRRRKKLR
+7 PSKPPRRKKPLS
-17 PAAAPPPHPPTPLPL
+17 PSPPR
-32 LPLMDSARSSDFPTG
+32 ASDFPT

-58 PAPFDLSAN
+58 PAAFDMSAN
-67 SNASTASEMTST
+67 SSASTASEMTS
-79 SSSASAS
+79 S
-86 SSSRSVKW
+86 SSSNSTSSRGVQW
-94 WRRVTAMRP
+94 WKRVAAMRP
-103 KRRRSGSR
+103 KRRRTGSWEPQR
-111 DERGPSLDQELYVRS
+111 PSLDQELYVRS

-132 SSMSSNTPQLSTD
+132 SSMSSNTRYSTSNPQLSAD
-145 EGSVNTA
+145 DSNGSSN
-152 TSRGKK
+152 SSK
-158 SGERASRR
+158 SAERVSRR
-166 RSERTSR
+166 RQ
-173 RPRDGERASRKLRD
+173 
-187 SERASRRRRDNRSR
+187 
-201 TAEQQDTVAIAGA
+201 TAREKEKPKEQLVVTADAG
-214 AAIAT
+214 
-219 DTDTGS
+219 TG
-225 DRRDDRREDR
+225 DRREER
-235 DSDSPAYMAHFTPN
+235 ASDSPAYMAHFTPN
-249 GDTAQ
+249 Q

-262 SHRHA
+262 SHPHP

-273 PGLSSGSSPGPYDE
+273 PGLSSGSSPGPYED

-294 APSSVSDE
+294 APSSVSDD
-302 EDRNKRRLR
+302 EDRNRRRLQ

-325 KSQHR
+325 KNQHR

-341 ACIGVTLTAFVVAAI
+341 ACIGVTLTAFVVAAV
-356 LIARVGVEIQSNS
+356 LIARVGVEIQTNS
-369 LESST
+369 LDSST
-374 NTTVTNSSSS
+374 NTTSS
-384 SAGSGSSSFK
+384 SGSSSNSVVSSN
-394 IISSGSIGS
+394 ISGSIGS
-403 EADLSSAA
+403 EADFSAAGSSSALLDESSSEAASDDGSVA
-411 SSSIL
+411 SSS
-416 RSGSTSDADSE
+416 A
-427 DDSEGGSSWSSS
+427 
-439 GSDDGVSVYTDTYT
+439 SDDGTSVFTDTYT

-540 FNMYRSVVSYADVLM
+540 FNMYRSVVSYADVLL

-561 RRYRRYTMNVLLLSV
+561 RRFRRYTMNVLLLSV

-592 YDYYEGEDSSSG
+592 YEEAGASSSG

-610 EEILDEDTFSPC
+610 EEILDEETFSPC

-636 LLAFGF
+636 LLAFAF
-642 NFIFYV
+642 NFIFYM

-659 TSATGRL
+659 TAASGRL

-687 TALKVADSSQ
+687 TALKVADSAN

-702 SFVMQSI
+702 SFVMQSV

-722 TNFHRCRKAFDFGL
+722 TNFHTCRKAFDFGL

-742 PSSIE
+742 PNSIE

-775 GPASRSIEV
+775 GPVSRSIEV

-794 ECLEHIKEE
+794 ECMEHVKEE

-833 YLGGGTLQD
+833 YLGGGTLQN
-842 LIDANRSTPFSYER
+842 LIDANRTTPFSYER

-920 FPSADVTV
+920 FPAADVTV

-954 VKIDVYSFGIICWQL
+954 VKIDVYSFGVICWQL

-975 YANIPG
+975 YADIPG

-991 SGVRPPIPRNCPRL
+991 SGVRPPIPRDCPRL

-1027 VQLLEIELAEV
+1027 VQLLEIERAEE

-1061 SSNFDDTGRT
+1061 NSNFDDTGRT
-1071 QGTDESIGRR
+1071 QETEESDSGRGKSV

>member
-1 MASVAA
+1 
-7 PDKRRRKKLR
+7 
-17 PAAAPPPHPPTPLPL
+17 
-32 LPLMDSARSSDFPTG
+32 
-47 GSSESS
+47 
-53 VVPEL
+53 
-58 PAPFDLSAN
+58 
-67 SNASTASEMTST
+67 
-79 SSSASAS
+79 
-86 SSSRSVKW
+86 
-94 WRRVTAMRP
+94 
-103 KRRRSGSR
+103 
-111 DERGPSLDQELYVRS
+111 
-126 ILESYA
+126 
-132 SSMSSNTPQLSTD
+132 
-145 EGSVNTA
+145 
-152 TSRGKK
+152 
-158 SGERASRR
+158 
-166 RSERTSR
+166 
-173 RPRDGERASRKLRD
+173 
-187 SERASRRRRDNRSR
+187 
-201 TAEQQDTVAIAGA
+201 
-214 AAIAT
+214 
-219 DTDTGS
+219 
-225 DRRDDRREDR
+225 
-235 DSDSPAYMAHFTPN
+235 
-249 GDTAQ
+249 
-254 DEHRVDMD
+254 
-262 SHRHA
+262 
-267 HLTAGV
+267 
-273 PGLSSGSSPGPYDE
+273 
-287 GLDDGPF
+287 
-294 APSSVSDE
+294 
-302 EDRNKRRLR
+302 
-311 RRMKIEAMRARLLE
+311 MKIEAMRARLLE
-325 KSQHR
+325 KNQHR

-356 LIARVGVEIQSNS
+356 LIARVGVEIQTNS
-369 LESST
+369 LEGST
-374 NTTVTNSSSS
+374 NTTATTNSSNSGS
-384 SAGSGSSSFK
+384 SAGSGSTNFV
-394 IISSGSIGS
+394 IVSSGSIAS

-411 SSSIL
+411 STSLL
-416 RSGSTSDADSE
+416 RDGSASEAASESD
-427 DDSEGGSSWSSS
+427 SSWSSS
-439 GSDDGVSVYTDTYT
+439 GSNDGISV
-453 YIHCILMVLSL
+453 
-464 WMSLVVVIMHVTF
+464 
-477 RSFRTYSHP
+477 
-486 FVLELSCVQ
+486 
-495 CGYWITSLLRVM
+495 
-507 LETSALTDMAYL
+507 
-519 FFCMFECFF
+519 
-528 NFAQI
+528 
-533 SFTCAIA
+533 
-540 FNMYRSVVSYADVLM
+540 
-555 DSQSAK
+555 
-561 RRYRRYTMNVLLLSV
+561 YTMNVLLLSV

-592 YDYYEGEDSSSG
+592 YEDEESSSG
-604 SSSETE
+604 SSSKTE

-687 TALKVADSSQ
+687 TALKVADSAQ

-775 GPASRSIEV
+775 GSVSRSIEV

-819 GCYTSGINLYIVYE
+819 GCYTAGINLYIVYE

-954 VKIDVYSFGIICWQL
+954 VKIDVYSFGVICWQL
-969 YTCAVP
+969 
-975 YANIPG
+975 
-981 SVLAVAEAVL
+981 VLAVAEAVL
-991 SGVRPPIPRNCPRL
+991 SGVRPSIPRDCPRL

-1027 VQLLEIELAEV
+1027 VQLLEIELSEV

-1049 GNDSVIAPPILG
+1049 GNDSVIAPPILD

-1071 QGTDESIGRR
+1071 HGTDESNG

>member
-7 PDKRRRKKLR
+7 PDKRRRKKPPSR
-17 PAAAPPPHPPTPLPL
+17 PAPPLPL
-32 LPLMDSARSSDFPTG
+32 LDSARSSDFPTG

-58 PAPFDLSAN
+58 PAPFDMSAN
-67 SNASTASEMTST
+67 SNASTASELTST

-94 WRRVTAMRP
+94 WRRVAAMRP
-103 KRRRSGSR
+103 KRRRSGSH
-111 DERGPSLDQELYVRS
+111 ERGPSLDQELYVRS

-132 SSMSSNTPQLSTD
+132 SSMSSNNPQLSTD
-145 EGSVNTA
+145 EGSVSTA
-152 TSRGKK
+152 TGSSKK
-158 SGERASRR
+158 GGEQRERASRR
-166 RSERTSR
+166 RRESERV
-173 RPRDGERASRKLRD
+173 SRKRRD

-201 TAEQQDTVAIAGA
+201 AAAAEQQDTVAATA
-214 AAIAT
+214 AAAAAVAT
-219 DTDTGS
+219 ATAAQADTGS
-225 DRRDDRREDR
+225 DRTDRRDDR

-254 DEHRVDMD
+254 DDHRVDMD
-262 SHRHA
+262 SHTHA

-302 EDRNKRRLR
+302 EDRNRRRLR

-325 KSQHR
+325 KNQHR

-356 LIARVGVEIQSNS
+356 LIARVGVEIQTNS
-369 LESST
+369 LEGST
-374 NTTVTNSSSS
+374 NTTATTNSSNSGS
-384 SAGSGSSSFK
+384 SAGSGSTNFV
-394 IISSGSIGS
+394 IVSSGSIAS

-411 SSSIL
+411 STSLL
-416 RSGSTSDADSE
+416 RDGSASEAASESD
-427 DDSEGGSSWSSS
+427 SSWSSS
-439 GSDDGVSVYTDTYT
+439 GSNDGISVYTDTYT

-561 RRYRRYTMNVLLLSV
+561 RRYHRYTMNVLLLSV

-592 YDYYEGEDSSSG
+592 YEDEESSSG
-604 SSSETE
+604 SSSKTE

-687 TALKVADSSQ
+687 TALKVADSAQ

-775 GPASRSIEV
+775 GSVSRSIEV

-819 GCYTSGINLYIVYE
+819 GCYTAGINLYIVYE

-842 LIDANRSTPFSYER
+842 LIDVNRSTPFSYER

-954 VKIDVYSFGIICWQL
+954 VKIDVYSFGVICWQL

-991 SGVRPPIPRNCPRL
+991 SGVRPSIPRDCPRL

-1027 VQLLEIELAEV
+1027 VQLLEIELSEV

-1049 GNDSVIAPPILG
+1049 GNDSVIAPPILD

-1071 QGTDESIGRR
+1071 HGTDESNG

>member
-1 MASVAA
+1 
-7 PDKRRRKKLR
+7 
-17 PAAAPPPHPPTPLPL
+17 
-32 LPLMDSARSSDFPTG
+32 
-47 GSSESS
+47 
-53 VVPEL
+53 
-58 PAPFDLSAN
+58 
-67 SNASTASEMTST
+67 
-79 SSSASAS
+79 
-86 SSSRSVKW
+86 
-94 WRRVTAMRP
+94 
-103 KRRRSGSR
+103 
-111 DERGPSLDQELYVRS
+111 
-126 ILESYA
+126 
-132 SSMSSNTPQLSTD
+132 
-145 EGSVNTA
+145 
-152 TSRGKK
+152 
-158 SGERASRR
+158 
-166 RSERTSR
+166 
-173 RPRDGERASRKLRD
+173 
-187 SERASRRRRDNRSR
+187 
-201 TAEQQDTVAIAGA
+201 
-214 AAIAT
+214 
-219 DTDTGS
+219 
-225 DRRDDRREDR
+225 
-235 DSDSPAYMAHFTPN
+235 
-249 GDTAQ
+249 
-254 DEHRVDMD
+254 
-262 SHRHA
+262 
-267 HLTAGV
+267 
-273 PGLSSGSSPGPYDE
+273 
-287 GLDDGPF
+287 
-294 APSSVSDE
+294 
-302 EDRNKRRLR
+302 
-311 RRMKIEAMRARLLE
+311 
-325 KSQHR
+325 
-330 ARARK
+330 
-335 KMCIFI
+335 
-341 ACIGVTLTAFVVAAI
+341 
-356 LIARVGVEIQSNS
+356 
-369 LESST
+369 
-374 NTTVTNSSSS
+374 
-384 SAGSGSSSFK
+384 
-394 IISSGSIGS
+394 
-403 EADLSSAA
+403 
-411 SSSIL
+411 
-416 RSGSTSDADSE
+416 
-427 DDSEGGSSWSSS
+427 
-439 GSDDGVSVYTDTYT
+439 
-453 YIHCILMVLSL
+453 
-464 WMSLVVVIMHVTF
+464 
-477 RSFRTYSHP
+477 
-486 FVLELSCVQ
+486 
-495 CGYWITSLLRVM
+495 M
-507 LETSALTDMAYL
+507 L
-519 FFCMFECFF
+519 
-528 NFAQI
+528 
-533 SFTCAIA
+533 
-540 FNMYRSVVSYADVLM
+540 
-555 DSQSAK
+555 
-561 RRYRRYTMNVLLLSV
+561 
-576 VAAVTL
+576 
-582 ALVGYRSGDT
+582 
-592 YDYYEGEDSSSG
+592 
-604 SSSETE
+604 
-610 EEILDEDTFSPC
+610 
-622 LYPTCRLILYVYYP
+622 
-636 LLAFGF
+636 
-642 NFIFYV
+642 
-648 RFKRTIGESYP
+648 
-659 TSATGRL
+659 
-666 NKVARSYLIVF
+666 
-677 FVCWGSLIIL
+677 GSLIIL

-702 SFVMQSI
+702 AFVMQSI

-766 RWRQGGYVD
+766 RWRQGGYID
-775 GPASRSIEV
+775 GAASRSIEV

-991 SGVRPPIPRNCPRL
+991 SGVRPRIPRDCPRL

-1049 GNDSVIAPPILG
+1049 GMTRLSHRRFLTVATSMTP
-1061 SSNFDDTGRT
+1061 
-1071 QGTDESIGRR
+1071 DEHRGQTKA